1 MKLHLGKLL
10 VAFAFFGFV
19 NAAQAQEI
27 LGNDN
32 ASALLEFSTG
42 YVDITQDEEAAEFRL
57 DYRAQKAFFDVTR
70 PIGGVMVTSEG
81 AVHGYGGL
89 AVDAL
94 WGDHFVTS
102 VYTSVGA
109 YHQGNGEDLG
119 HWIEFRSGLELGY
132 RFDSHERLSLGIS
145 HISNASIGDENPGTE
160 ILSLTYS
167 FPIDRMFD

>member
-1 MKLHLGKLL
+1 MKLALGKLL
-10 VAFAFFGFV
+10 AVCVFFGFL
-19 NAAQAQEI
+19 NTATAQEI
-27 LGNDN
+27 LGNNSD
-32 ASALLEFSTG
+32 SGLLEFSTG
-42 YVDITQDEEAAEFRL
+42 MVDITQDEEAAEFRL
-57 DYRAQKAFFDVTR
+57 NYRAQHAMFDVTR

-89 AVDAL
+89 AVDVL
-94 WGDHFVTS
+94 WGDHFVSS

-119 HWIEFRSGLELGY
+119 HWIEFRSGLELGF
-132 RFDSHERLSLGIS
+132 RFDSHERISLGIA

-167 FPIDRMFD
+167 FPIDRIFD

>member
-1 MKLHLGKLL
+1 MKLVLGKLL
-10 VAFAFFGFV
+10 AVCVLFGFLGT
-19 NAAQAQEI
+19 AHAQQI

-32 ASALLEFSTG
+32 DSGLLEFSTG
-42 YVDITQDEEAAEFRL
+42 MVDITQDEEAAEFRL
-57 DYRAQKAFFDVTR
+57 NYRAQHAMFDVTR

-89 AVDAL
+89 AVDVL
-94 WGDHFVTS
+94 WGDHFVSS

-119 HWIEFRSGLELGY
+119 HWIEFRSGLELGF

-167 FPIDRMFD
+167 FPIERLFD